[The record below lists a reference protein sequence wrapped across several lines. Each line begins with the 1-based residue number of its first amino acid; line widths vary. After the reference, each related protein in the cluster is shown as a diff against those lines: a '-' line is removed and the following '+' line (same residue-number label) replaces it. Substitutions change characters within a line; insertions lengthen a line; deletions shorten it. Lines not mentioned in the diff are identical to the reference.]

1 MAPASHEGTTSA
13 AYSRDED
20 LATRKAVRWFWVV
33 LVGATLI
40 SVSGNAFHAW
50 FNATSV
56 PPVGAAAV
64 ATVPPLVL
72 LASCEGIRLLIRAR
86 KLSSAA
92 NIMTLAV
99 TTLLAVVAF
108 VLSFDALRDL
118 ALRFGV
124 RHSLAWLWPIAV
136 DATIAQ
142 ATMALLTLSRRA
154 PDTGSLLASSRT
166 FLDENDEEP
175 TAVDLS
181 EESRSRIGA
190 TAAALIRAGVTTLPL
205 PVVATML
212 EQNAAGRSPAQIAD
226 HIGGHRSTVTRLLK
240 RFEAHDLYAQALAG
254 TG

>member
-1 MAPASHEGTTSA
+1 MASAPHEGTTNA
-13 AYSRDED
+13 VDSRDED

-118 ALRFGV
+118 AMRFGV

-154 PDTGSLLASSRT
+154 PETAASMTSSEVL
-166 FLDENDEEP
+166 LDELDDEP
-175 TAVDLS
+175 ISDLS
-181 EESRSRIGA
+181 EDSRSRIGD

-240 RFEAHDLYAQALAG
+240 RFQAHDVYAQALAG